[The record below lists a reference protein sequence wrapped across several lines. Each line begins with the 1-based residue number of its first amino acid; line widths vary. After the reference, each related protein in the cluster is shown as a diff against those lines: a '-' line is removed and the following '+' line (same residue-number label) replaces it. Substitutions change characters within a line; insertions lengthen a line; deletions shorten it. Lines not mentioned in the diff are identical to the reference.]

1 MRYNLVVN
9 TDTSQSVLSCSL
21 PHNHICQVFCC
32 LMREKYLHLYLFA
45 TRSQL
50 QTDTK
55 KCKKKW
61 RGGLKESIKLMLII
75 ASQLQFFKDGI
86 NLRQR
91 IQNIIRWKI

>member
-1 MRYNLVVN
+1 
-9 TDTSQSVLSCSL
+9 
-21 PHNHICQVFCC
+21 
-32 LMREKYLHLYLFA
+32 MREKYVYLYLFA

-50 QTDTK
+50 QTGTK

-86 NLRQR
+86 NYG
-91 IQNIIRWKI
+91 NGYKILSDGNLK